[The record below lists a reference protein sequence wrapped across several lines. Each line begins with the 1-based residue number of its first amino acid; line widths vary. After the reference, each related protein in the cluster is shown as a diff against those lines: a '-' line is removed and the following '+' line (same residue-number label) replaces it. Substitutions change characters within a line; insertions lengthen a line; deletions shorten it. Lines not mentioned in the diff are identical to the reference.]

1 MIDLYIPTYGRVGR
15 QATWDALPWS
25 WRSRTALVCRPEEAD
40 ALKDSTGAN
49 VLAVPVKGISAT
61 RQWILD
67 HHRGGKLLM
76 FDDDL
81 KFAKRRLDDPTK
93 FEAIP
98 PQDWRMADMLD
109 LLWNALD
116 DAPVVGLASR
126 GGANRDTRPW
136 RLNQRL
142 FDVMG
147 LNMHVVRSEDFRY
160 EKRFMEDFDLQ
171 LQFLTKGYPTLMLN
185 AYTKDDFGS
194 NTDGG
199 CSTYRDAYGQ
209 MLASLELWE
218 DWSDYVSI
226 RRVKSTWDGIG
237 QRYDVTVQWGK
248 AFKAGQRLR
257 DTIKME
263 QHPIPPQITWE
274 DEAGLL

>member
-1 MIDLYIPTYGRVGR
+1 MV
-15 QATWDALPWS
+15 A
-25 WRSRTALVCRPEEAD
+25 
-40 ALKDSTGAN
+40 
-49 VLAVPVKGISAT
+49 PVKGISAT
-61 RQWILD
+61 RQWIMD
-67 HHRGGKLLM
+67 YHVGSGKLLM

-98 PQDWRMADMLD
+98 PQDWRMAAMLD
-109 LLWNALD
+109 LMWDALD

-147 LNMHVVRSEDFRY
+147 FNMHVVRSEGFRY
-160 EKRFMEDFDLQ
+160 QKRFMEDFDLQ
-171 LQFLTKGYPTLMLN
+171 LQFLTAGYPTLMLN

-218 DWSDYVSI
+218 DWSDYVGI
-226 RRVKSTWDGIG
+226 RKVKSTWDGIG
-237 QRYDVTVQWGK
+237 QRYDVTVQWSK

-257 DTIKME
+257 DAIKME
-263 QHPIPPQITWE
+263 QHPIPPQVTWE